1 MPCAAGERQEPA
13 EALATLEA
21 GSLTV
26 ADGTRLRIRR
36 AAPPAPRAIVQITHG
51 MAEHSGRYRRFAEAL
66 CGAGFAVIAH
76 DHRGHGE
83 TAASPADRGFFA
95 ERDGW
100 AKVVSD
106 LGAVQAAARAAWPG
120 IPVLL
125 FAHSMGSFVAQDFI
139 AEAGAALAGVVLCG
153 SNGTAPPSIGR
164 LVARIERLRLGARG
178 HSRLLT
184 QQAFGAFNKRFPSP
198 RTDFDW
204 LSRDPAEV
212 DAYIAD
218 PLCGFDVTT
227 QFWIDLL
234 DALARIST
242 DRHRNRVPR
251 GLPILSVA
259 GDADPVSDGGKRL
272 EPLIAG
278 YRRAGL
284 RRVDHRLYKDARHEL
299 LNETNRGEV
308 TADVIAWLGQRLAAG
323 PTEAAAGG

>member
-1 MPCAAGERQEPA
+1 MQADF
-13 EALATLEA
+13 
-21 GSLTV
+21 LTV

-36 AAPPAPRAIVQITHG
+36 AAPAAPRAIVQISHG

-83 TAASPADRGFFA
+83 TAATPADFGFFA

-100 AKVVSD
+100 AKVVAD
-106 LGAVQAAARAAWPG
+106 LGAVQSAARAAWPG

-139 AEAGAALAGVVLCG
+139 AGQGATLAGVVLCG
-153 SNGTAPPSIGR
+153 SNGTAPRPVGR

-178 HSRLLT
+178 HSRLMT
-184 QQAFGAFNKRFPSP
+184 QQVFGAFNQRFPNP
-198 RTDFDW
+198 RTEFDW
-204 LSRDPAEV
+204 LTRDPAEV

-234 DALARIST
+234 DALARICS
-242 DRHRNRVPR
+242 DRHRRGVPK
-251 GLPILSVA
+251 GLPILLTA
-259 GDADPVSDGGKRL
+259 GDADPLSDGGRGL
-272 EPLIAG
+272 EPLVAG
-278 YRRAGL
+278 YRRVGVAS
-284 RRVDHRLYKDARHEL
+284 VASRLYPGARHEL
-299 LNETNRGEV
+299 LNETNRDEV
-308 TADVIAWLGQRLAAG
+308 TADILRWMELQLAADRSAV
-323 PTEAAAGG
+323 PDNQNR